1 MKKLRKISMLL
12 LLLLTAG
19 TLLCGFDSEEQ
30 KVYDDADLL
39 TEEEEAELQDLLVET
54 AQRIEQDLIIVTTD
68 DAEGKS
74 SMEYADDFFDEHGFG
89 YEKSNGSGVL
99 YLIDM
104 DNRQIYIS
112 TAGTGIEQY
121 TDNEIESTLDVLY
134 EHVSN
139 QDYYGS
145 CTAFVKEAE
154 KCLTGGESAD
164 NGYYDSERES
174 FVDYDSSDYKKIR
187 WQDSLAEAFRP
198 GTLFMNL
205 GIAAVIAGIITLI
218 ISHNRKTQTTVSS
231 RTYLKQGSLHQNEH
245 TDFFT
250 HTTVVT
256 RKIEHDNNN
265 SSGGGGGGHSS
276 SHSSSSGASH
286 GGGGRSF

>member
-154 KCLTGGESAD
+154 KCLIGGESAD

>member
-1 MKKLRKISMLL
+1 MKN
-12 LLLLTAG
+12 
-19 TLLCGFDSEEQ
+19 
-30 KVYDDADLL
+30 
-39 TEEEEAELQDLLVET
+39 
-54 AQRIEQDLIIVTTD
+54 
-68 DAEGKS
+68 
-74 SMEYADDFFDEHGFG
+74 
-89 YEKSNGSGVL
+89 SNGSGVL

-134 EHVSN
+134 EHVSD

-245 TDFFT
+245 TDFVHAYHRCDNERSSMIT
-250 HTTVVT
+250 ITAVAEEAAVT
-256 RKIEHDNNN
+256 APAIPAAAVPATEAAEEALK
-265 SSGGGGGGHSS
+265 
-276 SHSSSSGASH
+276 
-286 GGGGRSF
+286 

>member
-39 TEEEEAELQDLLVET
+39 TEEEEAELQELLVET

-134 EHVSN
+134 EHVSD
-139 QDYYGS
+139 QDYYDS

-187 WQDSLAEAFRP
+187 WQDSLAEAFQP